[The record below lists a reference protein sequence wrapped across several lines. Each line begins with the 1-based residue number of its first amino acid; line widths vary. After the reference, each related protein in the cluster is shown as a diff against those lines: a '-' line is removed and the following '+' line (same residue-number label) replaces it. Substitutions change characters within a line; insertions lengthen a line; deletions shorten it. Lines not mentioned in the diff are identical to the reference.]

1 MNSECP
7 LQKLKWNSFCSF
19 QWRKDKERRIFVILL
34 LKRRHLMYVN
44 VFWFCRYNFFTDD
57 GCEHAKMK
65 QFTFVA
71 GNIRSQYTLFWNN
84 RWIFHTKL
92 QSRLA
97 FSGFSQSL
105 SYWPSDRSKVPRFPW
120 LLAFREFNLFF
131 FNFLESLSSE
141 SHWNFPRRTSDFSFW
156 CQVPLIT
163 RNLPEVLPIVQ
174 IIGVGTFFNG
184 GGGEEEVYSSI

>member
-7 LQKLKWNSFCSF
+7 SQKLKWKSFCSF

-71 GNIRSQYTLFWNN
+71 GNIRSQYTLFWKN

-105 SYWPSDRSKVPRFPW
+105 SYWPSDRSKVPRFLW
-120 LLAFREFNLFF
+120 LLAFREFNFF
-131 FNFLESLSSE
+131 FQFLESLFLDLIETSFIGRVI
-141 SHWNFPRRTSDFSFW
+141 FPSNVSY
-156 CQVPLIT
+156 P
-163 RNLPEVLPIVQ
+163 
-174 IIGVGTFFNG
+174 
-184 GGGEEEVYSSI
+184 